1 VRHDRVRGGRGN
13 FRDSETY
20 GAGDRPIASPR
31 QRRLRTVC
39 LGLATVATVLLVA
52 RGMARSPDKAE
63 FKALQSFSYPAAL
76 GRLQRKPRANATS
89 IRSASRGRT
98 QQAFASIVTVSAPIV
113 LDCYPPLVLPNCG
126 EYTGSVVVAINT
138 SQPNST
144 VYYTLD
150 GSTPTLA
157 SPVYVPPLTLV
168 QTGTIVSAVEVD
180 DSTDGTG
187 TCAMS
192 PVQVSRAFQIKT
204 NMPVLA
210 PNCGNFLL
218 GAATLNTVTI
228 TASPGAMI
236 YYFVQVRDK
245 IPRTMAQF
253 KPYETPIKIVRAVA
267 KSGGS

>member
-1 VRHDRVRGGRGN
+1 
-13 FRDSETY
+13 
-20 GAGDRPIASPR
+20 
-31 QRRLRTVC
+31 
-39 LGLATVATVLLVA
+39 
-52 RGMARSPDKAE
+52 M
-63 FKALQSFSYPAAL
+63 
-76 GRLQRKPRANATS
+76 
-89 IRSASRGRT
+89 
-98 QQAFASIVTVSAPIV
+98 
-113 LDCYPPLVLPNCG
+113 
-126 EYTGSVVVAINT
+126 
-138 SQPNST
+138 
-144 VYYTLD
+144 YYTLD

>member
-1 VRHDRVRGGRGN
+1 
-13 FRDSETY
+13 
-20 GAGDRPIASPR
+20 
-31 QRRLRTVC
+31 
-39 LGLATVATVLLVA
+39 
-52 RGMARSPDKAE
+52 MARSPDKAE

-168 QTGTIVSAVEVD
+168 QTGTIVSSVEVD
-180 DSTDGTG
+180 DSNDGTG
-187 TCAMS
+187 T
-192 PVQVSRAFQIKT
+192 Q
-204 NMPVLA
+204 
-210 PNCGNFLL
+210 
-218 GAATLNTVTI
+218 
-228 TASPGAMI
+228 
-236 YYFVQVRDK
+236 
-245 IPRTMAQF
+245 
-253 KPYETPIKIVRAVA
+253 
-267 KSGGS
+267 